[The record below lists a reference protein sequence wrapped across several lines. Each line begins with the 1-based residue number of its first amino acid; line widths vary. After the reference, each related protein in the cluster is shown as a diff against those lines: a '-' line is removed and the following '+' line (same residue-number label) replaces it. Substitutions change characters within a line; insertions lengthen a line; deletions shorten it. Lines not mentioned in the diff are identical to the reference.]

1 MVRKKCK
8 KLMNDQNFEEGYFMD
23 FFGVLTMLGGLAL
36 FLYGMETMGNGLEK
50 LSGGRLERILEKLT
64 SNPIKAVLLGAG
76 VTAVIQSSS
85 ATTVMV
91 VGFVNSGIMKLT
103 QAVGIIM
110 GANIGTTVTSWLLSL
125 TGIESGNF
133 FVRLLKPTS
142 FSPVLALIGVCF
154 IMFSKKE
161 KKKDAGTIMIGFAI
175 LMTGM
180 ETMSGAVKPL
190 ANVPEFTGILT
201 MFSNPVI
208 GMIAGAVLTALIQS
222 SSASVG
228 ILQALCATGAVN
240 FGTALPIIMGQNIG
254 TCVTAMLSGIGAS
267 KNARRA
273 ALVHLYFNIIG
284 TVIFMIVFYTINA
297 VVHFSFLDTAAN
309 AMGIAVIHSSFNIA
323 ATILLLPFGN
333 GLVKLACLTIPD
345 EQKKEVPVAEQEK
358 SAFRLLDPRF
368 LDTPGFAVE
377 QCRQTTIQMAKL
389 AKECFFTSVEL
400 LKEFSEEKAERVE
413 ALENLVDRYE
423 DELGTYMVKLGGKNL
438 SRNDS
443 HTVSLL
449 LHCIGDF
456 ERISDHGMNLKDS
469 AKEMHE
475 KEMHFSSKADKE
487 LEIFLDAVKEILDMS
502 IDAFE
507 TNNTDEASKVEPL
520 EEVIDDINTV
530 VKANHI
536 KRLQKGKCTIEQGFV
551 LSDISMNLERVSDH
565 CSNIAI
571 SVIEI
576 ERDGFDAHGYLENLK
591 RDGDPQFAA
600 MVEQYRDKY
609 ALPV

>member
-1 MVRKKCK
+1 
-8 KLMNDQNFEEGYFMD
+8 MD

-36 FLYGMETMGNGLEK
+36 FLYGMETMGKGLEK

-76 VTAVIQSSS
+76 VTAIIQSSS

-133 FVRLLKPTS
+133 FVQLLKPTS

-201 MFSNPVI
+201 MFSNPVL
-208 GMIAGAVLTALIQS
+208 GMIAGAVLTAIIQS

-240 FGTALPIIMGQNIG
+240 FSTALPIIMGQNIG

-267 KNARRA
+267 KNAKRA

-297 VVHFSFLDTAAN
+297 VVHFSFLDTAAS

-323 ATILLLPFGN
+323 ATIMLLPFGN
-333 GLVKLACLTIPD
+333 GLVKLACLTIP
-345 EQKKEVPVAEQEK
+345 EEKKEAPVQNQEK
-358 SAFRLLDPRF
+358 DAFRLLDQRF
-368 LDTPGFAVE
+368 LDTPAFAVE

-389 AKECFFTSVEL
+389 ARECFFTAVDL
-400 LKEFSEEKAERVE
+400 LHGYDDEKAARVE
-413 ALENLVDRYE
+413 TLENLVDRYE

-438 SRNDS
+438 SKSDR

-469 AKEMHE
+469 AKEMKE
-475 KEMHFSSKADKE
+475 KEMQFSSKAEKE
-487 LEIFLDAVKEILDMS
+487 LGIFFDAVKEILNLS

-507 TNNTDEASKVEPL
+507 TNNTDEAARVEPL

-530 VKANHI
+530 VKANDI
-536 KRLQKGKCTIEQGFV
+536 RRLQKGKCTIEQGFV

-565 CSNIAI
+565 CSNIAV

-576 ERDGFDAHGYLENLK
+576 DRDGFDTHGYLDNLK
-591 RDGDPQFAA
+591 RDGDPHFAA
-600 MVEQYRDKY
+600 MVEQYRGKY
-609 ALPV
+609 MLPV

>member
-1 MVRKKCK
+1 
-8 KLMNDQNFEEGYFMD
+8 MD

-36 FLYGMETMGNGLEK
+36 FLYGMETMGKGLEK

-76 VTAVIQSSS
+76 VTAIIQSSS

-133 FVRLLKPTS
+133 FVQLLKPTS

-201 MFSNPVI
+201 MFSNPVL
-208 GMIAGAVLTALIQS
+208 GMIAGAVLTAIIQS

-240 FGTALPIIMGQNIG
+240 FSTALPIIMGQNIG

-267 KNARRA
+267 KNAKRA

-297 VVHFSFLDTAAN
+297 VVHFSFLDTAAS

-323 ATILLLPFGN
+323 ATIMLLPFGN
-333 GLVKLACLTIPD
+333 GLVKLACLTIP
-345 EQKKEVPVAEQEK
+345 EEKKEAPVQNQEK
-358 SAFRLLDPRF
+358 DAFRLLDQRF
-368 LDTPGFAVE
+368 LDTPAFAVE

-389 AKECFFTSVEL
+389 ARECFFTAVDL
-400 LKEFSEEKAERVE
+400 LHGYDDEKAARVE
-413 ALENLVDRYE
+413 TLENLVDRYE

-438 SRNDS
+438 SKSDR

-469 AKEMHE
+469 AKEMKE
-475 KEMHFSSKADKE
+475 KEMQFSSKAEKE
-487 LEIFLDAVKEILDMS
+487 LGIFFDAVKEILNLS

-507 TNNTDEASKVEPL
+507 TNNTDEAARVEPL

-536 KRLQKGKCTIEQGFV
+536 RRLQKGKCTIEQGFV

-565 CSNIAI
+565 CSNIAV

-576 ERDGFDAHGYLENLK
+576 DRDGFDTHGYLDNLK
-591 RDGDPQFAA
+591 RDGDPHFAA
-600 MVEQYRDKY
+600 MVEQYRGKY
-609 ALPV
+609 MLPV

>member
-1 MVRKKCK
+1 
-8 KLMNDQNFEEGYFMD
+8 MD

-36 FLYGMETMGNGLEK
+36 FLYGMETMGSGLEK

-110 GANIGTTVTSWLLSL
+110 GANIGTTITSWLLSL
-125 TGIESGNF
+125 TGIESENF

-142 FSPVLALIGVCF
+142 FSPILALIGVSF
-154 IMFSKKE
+154 LMFSKKE

-201 MFSNPVI
+201 MFSNPVF
-208 GMIAGAVLTALIQS
+208 GMIAGAVLTAIIQS

-240 FGTALPIIMGQNIG
+240 FSTAIPIIMGQNIG

-267 KNARRA
+267 KNAKRA

-284 TVIFMIVFYTINA
+284 TVVFMIAFYAINA
-297 VVHFSFLDTAAN
+297 AVHFSFLDTAAN

-323 ATILLLPFGN
+323 ATVLLLPFGN

-345 EQKKEVPVAEQEK
+345 EEKKETPAREK
-358 SAFRLLDPRF
+358 EAFRLLDPRF

-389 AKECFFTSVEL
+389 ARECFFTSVEL
-400 LKEFSEEKAERVE
+400 LHEFSGEKAERVE
-413 ALENLVDRYE
+413 TLESLVDRYE

-438 SRNDS
+438 SQNDS

-456 ERISDHGMNLKDS
+456 ERISDLGMNLKDS

-475 KEMHFSSKADKE
+475 KKMRFSSRAHQE
-487 LEIFLDAVKEILDMS
+487 LEVLLHAVSEILDMS

-507 TNNTDEASKVEPL
+507 TNNTAEASKVEPL

-530 VKANHI
+530 VKASHI
-536 KRLQKGKCTIEQGFV
+536 KRLQTGKCTIEQGFV

-576 ERDGFDAHGYLENLK
+576 DRDGFDAHGYLENLR
-591 RDGDPQFAA
+591 RDGDPHFAA
-600 MVEQYRDKY
+600 MVEKYRKKY
-609 ALPV
+609 ALPVREDV

>member
-1 MVRKKCK
+1 MSIF
-8 KLMNDQNFEEGYFMD
+8 N
-23 FFGVLTMLGGLAL
+23 VLSMIGGLAL
-36 FLYGMETMGNGLEK
+36 FLYGMHLMGEGLSK
-50 LSGGRLERILEKLT
+50 ASGGKLERILEKLT

-76 VTAVIQSSS
+76 VTAIIQSSS

-133 FVRLLKPTS
+133 FVQLLKPTS

-201 MFSNPVI
+201 MFSNPVL
-208 GMIAGAVLTALIQS
+208 GMIAGAVLTAIIQS

-240 FGTALPIIMGQNIG
+240 FSTALPIIMGQNIG

-267 KNARRA
+267 KNAKRA

-297 VVHFSFLDTAAN
+297 VVHFSFLDTAAS

-323 ATILLLPFGN
+323 ATIMLLPFGN
-333 GLVKLACLTIPD
+333 GLVKLACLTIP
-345 EQKKEVPVAEQEK
+345 EEKKEAPVQNQEK
-358 SAFRLLDPRF
+358 DAFRLLDQRF
-368 LDTPGFAVE
+368 LDTPAFAVE

-389 AKECFFTSVEL
+389 ARECFFTAVDL
-400 LKEFSEEKAERVE
+400 LHGYDDEKAARVE
-413 ALENLVDRYE
+413 VLENLVDRYE

-438 SRNDS
+438 SKSDS
-443 HTVSLL
+443 NTVSLL

-469 AKEMHE
+469 AKEMKE
-475 KEMHFSSKADKE
+475 KEMQFSSKAEKE
-487 LEIFLDAVKEILDMS
+487 LGIFFDAVKEILNLS

-507 TNNTDEASKVEPL
+507 TNNTDEAARVEPL

-536 KRLQKGKCTIEQGFV
+536 RRLQKGKCTIEQGFV

-565 CSNIAI
+565 CSNIAV

-576 ERDGFDAHGYLENLK
+576 DRDGFDTHGYLDNLK
-591 RDGDPQFAA
+591 RDGDPHFAA
-600 MVEQYRDKY
+600 MVEQYRGKY
-609 ALPV
+609 MLPV